1 MSALAGVETAVGV
14 LLIFFLPGYA
24 LTRAVFPEWR
34 IRGDPDAGLRAVETA
49 TLSFVLS
56 VALTVLLGY
65 GLLVIAPGGFQAY
78 WSSPVLEALLG
89 AVTAGGLIVAYYRG
103 AFSRTPPPA
112 AVSPAD
118 AEETDTWEL
127 LSRLDQLGRE
137 ERRLAHAIRR
147 APDASTLTQLNAELA
162 RVRSERQDL
171 ETRREALY
179 AR

>member
-1 MSALAGVETAVGV
+1 MSALADVEAAVGA

-24 LTRAVFPEWR
+24 LTRAVFPEWW
-34 IRGDPDAGLRAVETA
+34 IRGAPDARRKVVETV

-65 GLLVIAPGGFQAY
+65 SLLAASPGGFQAY

-89 AVTAGGLIVAYYRG
+89 AVTAAGLVAAYFRG
-103 AFSRTPPPA
+103 AFSRA
-112 AVSPAD
+112 ALTVPVPSPD
-118 AEETDTWEL
+118 GEEEDMWEL
-127 LSRLDQLGRE
+127 LSRLDRLDRE

-147 APDASTLTQLNAELA
+147 ASGGSVRSQLNEELA
-162 RVRSERQDL
+162 RVRSERKDL